1 MSRFSHPSP
10 FQQADAIHAAGRAS
24 QGIGPAGNP
33 AGTAQDRSTTT
44 PDGNLTGREPSNQ
57 ELPKDAPKDVPTSE
71 EPGAI
76 APDSRPMRD
85 HGLLD
90 GTRQGPAQPQ

>member
-1 MSRFSHPSP
+1 MSLALHPLP
-10 FQQADAIHAAGRAS
+10 AWQASLFIESGRAS
-24 QGIGPAGNP
+24 QGIGPSGNP
-33 AGTAQDRSTTT
+33 AGTAEDRGTTT
-44 PDGNLTGREPSNQ
+44 PDGNLTGPEPGNQ
-57 ELPKDAPKDVPTSE
+57 DMPTSE

>member
-1 MSRFSHPSP
+1 MPSLLHHPSP
-10 FQQADAIHAAGRAS
+10 FQQVDAITAAGRSS

-33 AGTAQDRSTTT
+33 AGTAEDRGTTT

-57 ELPKDAPKDVPTSE
+57 ELPTDVPVSE

-76 APDSRPMRD
+76 APDSRPVRD

-90 GTRQGPAQPQ
+90 GTRQGPVQPQ